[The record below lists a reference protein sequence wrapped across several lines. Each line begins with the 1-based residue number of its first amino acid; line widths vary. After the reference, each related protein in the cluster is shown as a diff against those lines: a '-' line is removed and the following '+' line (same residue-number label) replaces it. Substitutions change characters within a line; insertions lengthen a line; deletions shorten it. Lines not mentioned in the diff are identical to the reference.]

1 MKNLII
7 NNWLKTYLIGP
18 MENVAKKDGGR
29 GWRDNITL
37 EIMNRVD
44 ENNNPI
50 YIFNPCKEE
59 QNKTGMVQE
68 VLHKKIQGWLAS
80 GNNDMI
86 KENGSLIW
94 QGKTYIETDENG
106 KARLIKILGDVD
118 YVRNSNFLICRME
131 KGDHPCGT
139 FGEACIAVE
148 HNIPIYVIQTMAR
161 TEYSGSFVQFVFTSG
176 GGFFNSQTELMEYID
191 KKYKLKIRKGINN
204 E

>member
-1 MKNLII
+1 MHAEESVLAF
-7 NNWLKTYLIGP
+7 L
-18 MENVAKKDGGR
+18 V
-29 GWRDNITL
+29 ITL
-37 EIMNRVD
+37 WHLYNVHAAPGRF
-44 ENNNPI
+44 P
-50 YIFNPCKEE
+50 
-59 QNKTGMVQE
+59 VQ
-68 VLHKKIQGWLAS
+68 WTF
-80 GNNDMI
+80 
-86 KENGSLIW
+86 W
-94 QGKTYIETDENG
+94 NG
-106 KARLIKILGDVD
+106 KINRDHQIEEHFLEYERQVKEGIAECEEEKLLSKLSGAGEHQPTQVKKSSLEAVISSPRENFFEWIKILGDVD